1 MKSNRNSQDPS
12 SNRKGGTPFWEK
24 MQPKKKTSFERK
36 TDPLERTKH
45 RPVKHGAISKEKGWD
60 QVAKWYD
67 QLVGDEGSDY
77 HKNII
82 VPAILERLG
91 ELGGARVLDL
101 CCGQGFIGKLLLQA
115 GAARVHGVDA
125 SPQLIESAVKRA
137 AQESSLSYEVADGSA
152 PGAWADG
159 SYDVALNIMAVHDV
173 ENLEGLCHN
182 LANSLKSRGK
192 ALMVFMHPCFRM
204 PKQSH
209 WGWDQEKKIQYRR
222 MDRYGSAM
230 SIPITTHPGRA
241 VSETTTF
248 YHRPLPLYFQSMKQ
262 AGLAITDCEELF
274 SHRRSQVGPRS
285 KAEHFAAEEFPM
297 FLLLEV
303 QRLAK

>member
-91 ELGGARVLDL
+91 DGWKEED
-101 CCGQGFIGKLLLQA
+101 LLQ
-115 GAARVHGVDA
+115 
-125 SPQLIESAVKRA
+125 SFPQLTADHIRA
-137 AQESSLSYEVADGSA
+137 AQSYAAAALASDETVFLSEPVA
-152 PGAWADG
+152 
-159 SYDVALNIMAVHDV
+159 
-173 ENLEGLCHN
+173 
-182 LANSLKSRGK
+182 
-192 ALMVFMHPCFRM
+192 
-204 PKQSH
+204 
-209 WGWDQEKKIQYRR
+209 
-222 MDRYGSAM
+222 
-230 SIPITTHPGRA
+230 
-241 VSETTTF
+241 
-248 YHRPLPLYFQSMKQ
+248 
-262 AGLAITDCEELF
+262 
-274 SHRRSQVGPRS
+274 
-285 KAEHFAAEEFPM
+285 
-297 FLLLEV
+297 
-303 QRLAK
+303 

>member
-101 CCGQGFIGKLLLQA
+101 CHNRPRHLHHRAIQG
-115 GAARVHGVDA
+115 
-125 SPQLIESAVKRA
+125 
-137 AQESSLSYEVADGSA
+137 
-152 PGAWADG
+152 
-159 SYDVALNIMAVHDV
+159 
-173 ENLEGLCHN
+173 
-182 LANSLKSRGK
+182 
-192 ALMVFMHPCFRM
+192 
-204 PKQSH
+204 
-209 WGWDQEKKIQYRR
+209 
-222 MDRYGSAM
+222 
-230 SIPITTHPGRA
+230 
-241 VSETTTF
+241 
-248 YHRPLPLYFQSMKQ
+248 
-262 AGLAITDCEELF
+262 
-274 SHRRSQVGPRS
+274 
-285 KAEHFAAEEFPM
+285 
-297 FLLLEV
+297 
-303 QRLAK
+303 